1 MVHASLPRMLTV
13 HAAQVFMRPP
23 RIMLRS
29 LVDLS
34 LDSAQGSSLLG
45 TSVTALHACMTFAML
60 TITYGAG
67 ASLGVV
73 TPVLQVTQA
82 PGAMSIGRG
91 CDTPVHDLCTSTIT
105 DRAGAS
111 LPWVLSRLCYR

>member
-1 MVHASLPRMLTV
+1 MVHASLPCMLNV

-82 PGAMSIGRG
+82 PDAVSIGHG
-91 CDTPVHDLCTSTIT
+91 CSTPVHNLRTFTIT
-105 DRAGAS
+105 YRARSS
-111 LPWVLSRLCYR
+111 LGSVTGV

>member
-1 MVHASLPRMLTV
+1 MVHASLPCMLTV

-73 TPVLQVTQA
+73 TPVLQVTKTLKQCLLDM
-82 PGAMSIGRG
+82 GAVLQCMTSAHSLSHIG
-91 CDTPVHDLCTSTIT
+91 PEH
-105 DRAGAS
+105 
-111 LPWVLSRLCYR
+111 PKVL